1 MINLN
6 AWFQKH
12 GLCAENILYIYR
24 KDRKTV
30 IQRTDGAEFA
40 LFVPVHSVLST
51 LPEKNFLSI
60 SKGIVVCRSHI
71 VNISNDG
78 VYTMSDGRTFQGRK
92 RDMSSHRRLRA
103 EIELTNTKHR
113 PLSML
118 EKCSLL
124 DNMPL
129 AFCVIELVFNED
141 GCGVDFIFRYC
152 NAEMATVEGVPVEE
166 MLNRSFYRVFPNG
179 DKKWLDLDDYRTACA
194 VNKSFLTLYF
204 FKKVYRILGSPV
216 IIKNNLFHHFNMNI
230 LNRFVFGIVIVNIS
244 LCELPEILQLN
255 PAYIHSSAFRIKSM
269 ISSNERSLS
278 TYASYNA
285 CFALSIFRSG
295 CRSSSSVESSSARTL
310 YSLCFLITFS

>member
-12 GLCAENILYIYR
+12 DLCAENILYIYR

-40 LFVPVHSVLST
+40 LFVPVHSILSA
-51 LPEKNFLSI
+51 LPDKNFLSI

-103 EIELTNTKHR
+103 EIGLTNTKHR

-141 GCGVDFIFRYC
+141 GHGVDFIFRYC
-152 NAEMATVEGVPVEE
+152 NAEMANVEGVPVEE
-166 MLNRSFYRVFPNG
+166 MLNRSFYKVFPNG
-179 DKKWLDLDDYRTACA
+179 DKKWLL
-194 VNKSFLTLYF
+194 
-204 FKKVYRILGSPV
+204 
-216 IIKNNLFHHFNMNI
+216 
-230 LNRFVFGIVIVNIS
+230 
-244 LCELPEILQLN
+244 
-255 PAYIHSSAFRIKSM
+255 
-269 ISSNERSLS
+269 
-278 TYASYNA
+278 
-285 CFALSIFRSG
+285 
-295 CRSSSSVESSSARTL
+295 
-310 YSLCFLITFS
+310 

>member
-124 DNMPL
+124 DNIVHLEQSYILFSSLFTPYHRIPNK
-129 AFCVIELVFNED
+129 FCI
-141 GCGVDFIFRYC
+141 GMKI
-152 NAEMATVEGVPVEE
+152 
-166 MLNRSFYRVFPNG
+166 SF
-179 DKKWLDLDDYRTACA
+179 KQSLWILH
-194 VNKSFLTLYF
+194 KS
-204 FKKVYRILGSPV
+204 I
-216 IIKNNLFHHFNMNI
+216 
-230 LNRFVFGIVIVNIS
+230 
-244 LCELPEILQLN
+244 
-255 PAYIHSSAFRIKSM
+255 
-269 ISSNERSLS
+269 
-278 TYASYNA
+278 
-285 CFALSIFRSG
+285 
-295 CRSSSSVESSSARTL
+295 
-310 YSLCFLITFS
+310 

>member
-179 DKKWLDLDDYRTACA
+179 DKKWLGTAYGMNYSYSDDIRMRSIQSSLAYTNVMLNMHDIHSRT
-194 VNKSFLTLYF
+194 SL
-204 FKKVYRILGSPV
+204 
-216 IIKNNLFHHFNMNI
+216 
-230 LNRFVFGIVIVNIS
+230 IVIT
-244 LCELPEILQLN
+244 
-255 PAYIHSSAFRIKSM
+255 HSFQQR
-269 ISSNERSLS
+269 L
-278 TYASYNA
+278 
-285 CFALSIFRSG
+285 
-295 CRSSSSVESSSARTL
+295 
-310 YSLCFLITFS
+310 

>member
-12 GLCAENILYIYR
+12 DLCAENILYIYR

-40 LFVPVHSVLST
+40 LFVPVHSILSA

-103 EIELTNTKHR
+103 EIGLTNTKHR

-141 GCGVDFIFRYC
+141 GHGVDFIFRYC
-152 NAEMATVEGVPVEE
+152 NAEMATVEADQTISHDAPVTYV
-166 MLNRSFYRVFPNG
+166 LSIQFH
-179 DKKWLDLDDYRTACA
+179 D
-194 VNKSFLTLYF
+194 F
-204 FKKVYRILGSPV
+204 FKVRNV
-216 IIKNNLFHHFNMNI
+216 
-230 LNRFVFGIVIVNIS
+230 
-244 LCELPEILQLN
+244 
-255 PAYIHSSAFRIKSM
+255 ASSANLPHSGKAWFCC
-269 ISSNERSLS
+269 ETS
-278 TYASYNA
+278 TVMKLVFLPFIYSWWAS
-285 CFALSIFRSG
+285 
-295 CRSSSSVESSSARTL
+295 T
-310 YSLCFLITFS
+310 